1 MDIPEYLKT
10 RNRKKVKNNSISFER
25 VLLVKHH
32 TVNFQTVDFLDV
44 TFNLDK
50 NVYKPFRKENNKPN
64 INAHSNQPRSTL
76 RQLPKSLK
84 NKYPKLHLT
93 RLYLTNRL
101 KHTRTL

>member
-1 MDIPEYLKT
+1 M
-10 RNRKKVKNNSISFER
+10 
-25 VLLVKHH
+25 LLVKHH

-64 INAHSNQPRSTL
+64 INVHSNQPRSAL

-84 NKYPKLHLT
+84 KQVSETSPDKSIFDKPVKTYKDALNERRIKSYPT
-93 RLYLTNRL
+93 
-101 KHTRTL
+101 